1 MSQKDDKTVEN
12 MKQGQ
17 TVTNNDNNAEKKAA
31 DMIDSDLQE
40 VEKESG
46 SEELSDNSSVLNR
59 EVVQTEAEE
68 QEENDIV
75 KETEPENGSEAEEI
89 IEPDISAENEKE
101 DADELGDLVFVD
113 EKSVRERSKLVKV
126 PIAQHKDVK

>member
-40 VEKESG
+40 MEKESG
-46 SEELSDNSSVLNR
+46 SEELSDNSSILNR
-59 EVVQTEAEE
+59 EAVQAEAEE

-75 KETEPENGSEAEEI
+75 KETESEEGSNTNAEDGAATESENGSEAEEI

-101 DADELGDLVFVD
+101 DAF
-113 EKSVRERSKLVKV
+113 S
-126 PIAQHKDVK
+126 